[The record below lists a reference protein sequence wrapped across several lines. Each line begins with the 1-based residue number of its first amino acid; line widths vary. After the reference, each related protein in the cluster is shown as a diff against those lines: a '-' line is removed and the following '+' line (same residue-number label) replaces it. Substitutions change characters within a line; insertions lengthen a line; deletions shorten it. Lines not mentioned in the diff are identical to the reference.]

1 MFKLRLAAAAA
12 IACAV
17 TLLSSGAQAY
27 PDCGIELSL
36 NDATLVGGGSFTFTA
51 DAGDVYCDPWTVTYR
66 GETKTDSGNS
76 ISGSYSTPVVTK
88 KTKNKITA
96 KCTHEILDSK
106 SSAPAGSSSDV
117 TPALY
122 SAKPS
127 AALSSRFVTCP
138 VSATVTLLPKG
149 GVDNGDGDL
158 PNTGGS
164 NLWLLV
170 LGGALVVGGGGVTY
184 AARRRH
190 SSH

>member
-1 MFKLRLAAAAA
+1 MFKLRLVAEAA

-27 PDCGIELSL
+27 PDCGITLSL
-36 NDATLVGGGSFTFTA
+36 NHSKLVGGGTFSFTA
-51 DAGDVYCDPWTVTYR
+51 DAGDVFCDPWTVTYR

-88 KTKNKITA
+88 KRTDVIRA
-96 KCTHEILDSK
+96 ECTHEVLD
-106 SSAPAGSSSDV
+106 SAPAAASSSDV
-117 TPALY
+117 TPAFY
-122 SAKPS
+122 SGTSSAVLPS
-127 AALSSRFVTCP
+127 RIVTCP
-138 VSATVTLLPKG
+138 VEATVTLLPKG